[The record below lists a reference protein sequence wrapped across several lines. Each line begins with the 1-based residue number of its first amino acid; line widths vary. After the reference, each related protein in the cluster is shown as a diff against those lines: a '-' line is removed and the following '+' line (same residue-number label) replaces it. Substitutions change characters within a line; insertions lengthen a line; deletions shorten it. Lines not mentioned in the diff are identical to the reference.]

1 MRPLLVLAALTALP
15 GWGGEF
21 AVLSSGFRIRVD
33 RHEST
38 GIEVRL
44 VSGSGEIVLP
54 ANQVVRFEPE
64 EPVTVMPG
72 SEPVPEVTEPP
83 RKDLKALI
91 DEAAQR
97 HGLPPALVHSV
108 VKAESGYRADA
119 VSPKGAIGVMQL
131 MPATASA
138 MAVDPR
144 DPIQN
149 IEAGSRI
156 LSELLD
162 KYDGSANL
170 ALAAYNAGTG
180 AVAKHNGVPP
190 YRETQ
195 LYVDRVIRDYLR
207 RNSEKSTIRPIFE

>member
-1 MRPLLVLAALTALP
+1 MRSLLTLAVLAALRV
-15 GWGGEF
+15 WGAEY

-33 RHEST
+33 RHEKA
-38 GIEVRL
+38 GDEVRL
-44 VSGSGEIVLP
+44 ISGSGEIVLP
-54 ANQVVRFEPE
+54 AGQVVRFEPE
-64 EPVTVMPG
+64 EPAAAVPP
-72 SEPVPEVTEPP
+72 SEPAPEPITSP
-83 RKDLKALI
+83 RKDIKALI

-97 HGLPPALVHSV
+97 YGLPPALVHSV

-144 DPIQN
+144 DPVQN

-162 KYDGSANL
+162 RYDRSANL

-207 RNSEKSTIRPIFE
+207 QNSEKSTIRPISE